1 MVPVDSHVQRCL
13 SIFKDILAR
22 YFIKKLTKQVDG
34 DAEPAEVLTFYK
46 DYHRAKG
53 KQALAKAR
61 TKESEMNRQEIDALV
76 KKMNVATATRP
87 VDSRVQQIVVRLL
100 ADLFQ
105 AIEDLDI
112 QASEV
117 WKGLEYLTDA
127 GKANELGLLAAG
139 LGLEHYLDL
148 RADQADAKAGVTGGT
163 PRTIEGP
170 LYVAGAPESV
180 GFARMDDGSESH
192 QIDTLIIEGTVSDTE
207 GNIIENAKVE
217 IWHANGLGNYSF
229 FDKSQSEF
237 NLRRTIFSDTE
248 GKYVAQTTM
257 PVGYGCPPQGTTQAL
272 LNKLGRHG
280 NRPSHVHY
288 FVSAPGFRKLTTQ
301 FNIEGD
307 QYLWDDFAFATREG
321 LVASAVEVTDPAEI
335 QRRGLDQAFQY
346 IRFNVELVKDMQDA
360 PSTKV
365 ERRRASA

>member
-1 MVPVDSHVQRCL
+1 MD
-13 SIFKDILAR
+13 
-22 YFIKKLTKQVDG
+22 
-34 DAEPAEVLTFYK
+34 
-46 DYHRAKG
+46 
-53 KQALAKAR
+53 
-61 TKESEMNRQEIDALV
+61 RQQIDALV
-76 KKMNVATATRP
+76 KEMNVDTATRP
-87 VDSRVQQIVVRLL
+87 VDQRVQQIVVRIV
-100 ADLFQ
+100 AELFQ
-105 AIEDLDI
+105 IIEDLDI
-112 QASEV
+112 QPSEV
-117 WKGLEYLTDA
+117 WKGLEYITDA

-148 RADQADAKAGVTGGT
+148 RADEADAKAGVSGGT

-180 GFARMDDGSESH
+180 GFARMDDGSESDH
-192 QIDTLIIEGTVSDTE
+192 LDTLIIEGTVTDTD

-217 IWHANGLGNYSF
+217 VWHANGLGNYSF
-229 FDKSQSEF
+229 FDKSQSDF
-237 NLRRTIFSDTE
+237 NLRRTIFTDAD

-257 PVGYGCPPQGTTQAL
+257 PVGYGCPPEGTTQAL

-321 LVASAVEVTDPAEI
+321 LVATAVDMNDAAEI
-335 QRRGLDQAFQY
+335 QRRGLDKPFKH
-346 IRFNVELVKDMQDA
+346 ITFNFELVKDVA
-360 PSTKV
+360 NVPSTEV